1 MSDSQG
7 CVAEW
12 SIGHLRYLRKA
23 NGVLAQ
29 TKKPAVPAGATGRSS
44 GHQARLGGL
53 RCARCARTEK
63 NHRRAGCPA
72 STKRGLEEIC
82 PEGAWIFRSPPRNQD
97 LAWPHEGTRT
107 STGTPSLRWNKDTPV
122 GRSDGSVRHA
132 PGRGFRPGR
141 LEQNIPEVVFS
152 MKGQTFRRRRLVKK
166 ILITSML
173 AIGVGCGAA
182 LAQEQQPAQSQS
194 GADCP
199 AGSAG
204 CPEGAM
210 GEQGK
215 AGATTEEQ
223 AQGKA
228 KMQTDEQAQGKAGV
242 TTEQQTQGEAGAT
255 TEQQAQDKAKTQTE
269 QQTQGEAGTTT
280 EQQTQ
285 GEAGTTTEQQTQ
297 GTAQP
302 QDKTETG
309 AITNVTVE
317 QKTQITQILKEE
329 KVEPVADVDFDISVG
344 VEVPRQKVELR
355 PLPRRIIEIVPAYE
369 EYQYFVL
376 ADGRIVIVDPD
387 TFTIVLI
394 LA

>member
-1 MSDSQG
+1 M
-7 CVAEW
+7 
-12 SIGHLRYLRKA
+12 
-23 NGVLAQ
+23 
-29 TKKPAVPAGATGRSS
+29 KKV
-44 GHQARLGGL
+44 
-53 RCARCARTEK
+53 
-63 NHRRAGCPA
+63 
-72 STKRGLEEIC
+72 
-82 PEGAWIFRSPPRNQD
+82 
-97 LAWPHEGTRT
+97 
-107 STGTPSLRWNKDTPV
+107 
-122 GRSDGSVRHA
+122 
-132 PGRGFRPGR
+132 
-141 LEQNIPEVVFS
+141 
-152 MKGQTFRRRRLVKK
+152 
-166 ILITSML
+166 LITSML

-255 TEQQAQDKAKTQTE
+255 TEQQ
-269 QQTQGEAGTTT
+269 
-280 EQQTQ
+280 TQ

-297 GTAQP
+297 GTTSTQP
-302 QDKTETG
+302 QDETSTG
-309 AITNVTVE
+309 AISNVTVE
-317 QKTQITQILKEE
+317 QKTEITQILKQE
-329 KVEPVADVDFDISVG
+329 KVEPVASVDFDIAVG
-344 VEVPRQKVELR
+344 VEVPRQKVKLR
-355 PLPRRIIEIVPAYE
+355 RLPPRIVEIVPAYE
-369 EYQYFVL
+369 SYEYFVL

-387 TFTIVLI
+387 TLTIVLI